1 MESVNGDDTLRG
13 RDVTGSMVGSLVRTG
28 DLLAYQRDPVGS
40 DGRSIQYLRLG
51 KIKGDDEGRKVVEA
65 IVIEREAKS

>member
-40 DGRSIQYLRLG
+40 DGSIQYLRLG
-51 KIKGDDEGRKVVEA
+51 KIKGDDEGRKVVKA